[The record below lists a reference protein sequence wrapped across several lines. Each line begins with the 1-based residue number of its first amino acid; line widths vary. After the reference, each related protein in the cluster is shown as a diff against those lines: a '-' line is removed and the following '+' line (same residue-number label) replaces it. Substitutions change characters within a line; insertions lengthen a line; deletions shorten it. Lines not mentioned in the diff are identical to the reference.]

1 MQPKRMRVPLKMEAH
16 FDPLGNVEPRR
27 FKWETDAHEVE
38 TVRILEIQSR
48 QERKRA
54 GTKEISFICTAIM
67 EEVQHMFEVT
77 YGVEEHKWWL
87 TVMLY

>member
-1 MQPKRMRVPLKMEAH
+1 MKPVRLKVPLKMEAH

-27 FKWETDAHEVE
+27 FKWEKENHEVE
-38 TVRILEIQSR
+38 TVRIAEIQSR

-54 GTKEISFICTAIM
+54 GRPEISFICTAVM
-67 EEVQHMFEVT
+67 EETEHMFEVT

-87 TVMLY
+87 TAMLI